1 MEETLKRKGNGGA
14 LKEERRSE
22 SNHADEDC
30 KDEDIP
36 PKDNELESAK
46 TQMHEVR
53 EENQRLRTYL
63 DKMMKDYQALQTQFN
78 NIVHERE
85 SANKSTFNR
94 ALSHQEHGKQKH
106 ETPEFD
112 VSLSLGRSS
121 NSNERK
127 RDGDDH
133 KHSSSPKKAETSTKS
148 TVEQDKEEGLRLGLD
163 CRFDVQ
169 PSVVHSKVG
178 LAESSPENSLDDV
191 KEVDAEKWAPQKSE
205 KAPEDDEAAHQN
217 PAKKA
222 RVSVRVRCDT
232 PTMIDGCQWRKY
244 GQKIAK
250 GNPCPRA
257 YYRCSVT
264 PSCPVRKQVQRC
276 SQDMS
281 ILITTYEGTH
291 NHPLP
296 IAAHAMASTTSAAA
310 SMILSGS
317 STSSSGASTTM
328 STPAELHGLNY
339 YLSNNPTS
347 SRPPF
352 YLPNSTISS
361 SSYPS
366 ITLDLTSSSSSMTS
380 NFPSRYNVNSSSTN
394 LNFGTSLESNS
405 TLPIFWSNGNNYQ
418 LQNYPKNTQMGPSLN
433 FGRQHQENFYPYSY
447 MQKNNNDVHQPMQ
460 MDKNS
465 IESATKAITA
475 DPNFQ
480 SALAAAITSMIGSNN
495 NISGSSTGQNMKLE
509 QSFPVLSSFLSTNSQ
524 ASNMR
529 PFHPP
534 LSISSSKSKS
544 TSPEDNR
551 DQAR

>member
-1 MEETLKRKGNGGA
+1 MEETLKRKAPGGA
-14 LKEERRSE
+14 FKEEKRSE
-22 SNHADEDC
+22 SSHADEDC
-30 KDEDIP
+30 KDEDMP
-36 PKDNELESAK
+36 LKENELDSAK
-46 TQMHEVR
+46 AEMHEVR

-63 DKMMKDYQALQTQFN
+63 DKMMKDYQSLKTQFN
-78 NIVHERE
+78 NIVHEKD
-85 SANKSTFNR
+85 SPKKSRYDR
-94 ALSHQEHGKQKH
+94 ALNHQEHVEQKH
-106 ETPEFD
+106 DTPEFD

-121 NSNERK
+121 SSELK
-127 RDGDDH
+127 RDNVR
-133 KHSSSPKKAETSTKS
+133 KHSSSPQKAETSTK

-163 CRFDVQ
+163 CRFDMQ
-169 PSVVHSKVG
+169 PSVLSKEG
-178 LAESSPENSLDDV
+178 LPETSPEHSLDDE
-191 KEVDAEKWAPQKSE
+191 KEVHTEKSE
-205 KAPEDDEAAHQN
+205 KAPEDDEVAHQN

-291 NHPLP
+291 NHTLP

-317 STSSSGASTTM
+317 STSGIGSSGASTAIT
-328 STPAELHGLNY
+328 TPAELHGLNY
-339 YLSNNPTS
+339 YLSNNSTS

-352 YLPNSTISS
+352 YLPNSSISSS

-366 ITLDLTSSSSSMTS
+366 ITLDLTSSSSSMMN
-380 NFPSRYNVNSSSTN
+380 NFPPRYNVNSSSTN
-394 LNFGTSLESNS
+394 LNFSSSLESNS

-418 LQNYPKNTQMGPSLN
+418 LQNYTKNTQIMGPSLN
-433 FGRQHQENFYPYSY
+433 FGRQHQENFYPYNSF
-447 MQKNNNDVHQPMQ
+447 MQKNKNEVAQAHQSMQ

-495 NISGSSTGQNMKLE
+495 NISGQNAKLE

-529 PFHPP
+529 PVPPP
-534 LSISSSKSKS
+534 LPISSSKSKS

-551 DQAR
+551 DQVR

>member
-1 MEETLKRKGNGGA
+1 MEETLKRKAHGDA
-14 LKEERRSE
+14 FKEEKRSE
-22 SNHADEDC
+22 SSHADDEDR
-30 KDEDIP
+30 KDEDMP
-36 PKDNELESAK
+36 LVKDNELDSAK
-46 TQMHEVR
+46 AEMHEVR
-53 EENQRLRTYL
+53 EENHRLRTYL
-63 DKMMKDYQALQTQFN
+63 DKMMKDYQTLQTQFN
-78 NIVHERE
+78 NIVHDRDSPTKSRPVNDQGHRE
-85 SANKSTFNR
+85 
-94 ALSHQEHGKQKH
+94 QKH
-106 ETPEFD
+106 ETRDEFD

-121 NSNERK
+121 SSEIK
-127 RDGDDH
+127 RENDH
-133 KHSSSPKKAETSTKS
+133 KHSSSPKKP
-148 TVEQDKEEGLRLGLD
+148 VEQDKEGLRLGLD

-169 PSVVHSKVG
+169 PSVLSKEGVP
-178 LAESSPENSLDDV
+178 ESSPEHSLDDV
-191 KEVDAEKWAPQKSE
+191 KEVGAETWNAQKSE
-205 KAPEDDEAAHQN
+205 KAHEEDEVSHQN

-291 NHPLP
+291 NHTLP

-310 SMILSGS
+310 GMLLSGS
-317 STSSSGASTTM
+317 STSGIGSSGAPTTIT
-328 STPAELHGLNY
+328 TPAELHGLNY
-339 YLSNNPTS
+339 YLSNNSAS

-352 YLPNSTISS
+352 YLPNTSISSS

-380 NFPSRYNVNSSSTN
+380 TFPPRYNLNSSSTN
-394 LNFGTSLESNS
+394 LNFNTSLDSNA
-405 TLPIFWSNGNNYQ
+405 TLPIFWSNANNYQ
-418 LQNYPKNTQMGPSLN
+418 LQNYAKNTQIGQSLN
-433 FGRQHQENFYPYSY
+433 FARQHQENLYPYSY
-447 MQKNNNDVHQPMQ
+447 MQKNNNDLAQAHQSMQ

-495 NISGSSTGQNMKLE
+495 ISGNNVKLQE
-509 QSFPVLSSFLSTNSQ
+509 PSFPVLSSFLATNSQ
-524 ASNMR
+524 ASNMIR
-529 PFHPP
+529 PLPP
-534 LSISSSKSKS
+534 SLPISSSKSKS

-551 DQAR
+551 DQVR

>member
-1 MEETLKRKGNGGA
+1 MEETLKRKAQGDA
-14 LKEERRSE
+14 FKEEKRSE
-22 SNHADEDC
+22 SSHAADDDDC
-30 KDEDIP
+30 SKDQDMPLKE
-36 PKDNELESAK
+36 NELDSAK
-46 TQMHEVR
+46 AEMQEVR

-63 DKMMKDYQALQTQFN
+63 DKMMKDYQSLQTQFN
-78 NIVHERE
+78 NIVHEKD
-85 SANKSTFNR
+85 SPNKSKYDR
-94 ALSHQEHGKQKH
+94 ALNHQDYREHKH
-106 ETPEFD
+106 EAPEFD

-121 NSNERK
+121 SSELK
-127 RDGDDH
+127 RDNVR
-133 KHSSSPKKAETSTKS
+133 KHSSSPQKAETSTK
-148 TVEQDKEEGLRLGLD
+148 TIEQEEGLRLGLD
-163 CRFDVQ
+163 CRFDMQ
-169 PSVVHSKVG
+169 PSVLSKEG
-178 LAESSPENSLDDV
+178 LPESSPEHSVDEE
-191 KEVDAEKWAPQKSE
+191 KEVQAQKSE
-205 KAPEDDEAAHQN
+205 KAPEDDEVSHQN

-310 SMILSGS
+310 GMILSGS
-317 STSSSGASTTM
+317 STSGVGSSGASTAIT
-328 STPAELHGLNY
+328 TPAELHGLNY
-339 YLSNNPTS
+339 YLSNNSTS

-352 YLPNSTISS
+352 YLPNSSISSS

-366 ITLDLTSSSSSMTS
+366 ITLDLTSSSSSMTN

-394 LNFGTSLESNS
+394 LNFSTSLESNS
-405 TLPIFWSNGNNYQ
+405 TLPIFWGNGNNYQ
-418 LQNYPKNTQMGPSLN
+418 LQNYTKNTQMGPSLN

-447 MQKNNNDVHQPMQ
+447 MQKNNNDVAHAHQSMQ

-495 NISGSSTGQNMKLE
+495 NNIGGQNVKLE
-509 QSFPVLSSFLSTNSQ
+509 QSFPVLSSFLSNSQ
-524 ASNMR
+524 ASNIR
-529 PFHPP
+529 PVPSPLP
-534 LSISSSKSKS
+534 LSSSRSKS
-544 TSPEDNR
+544 TSSEDNR
-551 DQAR
+551 DQVR